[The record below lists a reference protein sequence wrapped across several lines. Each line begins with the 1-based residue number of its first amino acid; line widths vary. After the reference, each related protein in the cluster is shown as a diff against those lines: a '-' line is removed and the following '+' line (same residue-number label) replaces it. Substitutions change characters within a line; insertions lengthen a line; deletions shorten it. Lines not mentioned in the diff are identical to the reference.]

1 MRFVRILAITLSL
14 ILQSC
19 SSYYLSGHS
28 RLPASA
34 LDTERLEY
42 LLHVDRFH
50 FYLSHLWLHLDGK
63 ASRDVVEAIQAITPQ
78 QIEAAGFSAKE
89 LSDAM
94 NYDSLL
100 MKMRPSLRVE
110 GKPIKWD
117 YNFLKRK
124 LNEAFILKESRL
136 SLESSLE
143 TDETVTSVRSEPNS
157 NPLEAKAVTQEEM
170 TLDSGKYISDR
181 TTRAAFWEATESG
194 RTVEFHLGDSRDF
207 LHVIKQNGAEVLDE
221 IRPMARNY
229 NKIFLVQYPGEAG
242 PRLAIT
248 NIGGVDRLEHMLYH
262 FNLEN
267 FSGGE
272 LVNQIVVRGN
282 IEEYHRRTAT
292 KYKTMLEHL
301 PKPKR
306 VVMGQLGAI
315 QGLFSVFESFHKLAH
330 AKESAPKLLSKLGAK
345 EREKLLALFGKDDL
359 GPTDIMAHKS
369 LIQKSEATLRDE
381 LNELISSRNL
391 SSFKD
396 FNYEDNLLTL
406 SDVVFK
412 NKNGEEIRWRLVSN
426 VWGDE
431 VVPISR
437 ALNEL
442 GQDNITYMGTA
453 GALPESGLK
462 VGDLYVPQKVSA
474 GQVGANGYGASSMI
488 NNSAVNKSPM
498 NIAGAVKG
506 GAVDH
511 VSSPFQESKTWL
523 DNAINNGEIR
533 AVEIETSYLAEIF
546 NGPKAKLEI
555 YLLISD
561 ILGSEGETLATA
573 SSSKRKRSLEKL
585 LDALL
590 TRDKAGVPAQVA
602 KSGDEILPDSA
613 RKVLEQALGDKNAL
627 YRYHVYALAEKES
640 HKPSAAQ
647 IKKAIKESA
656 SDKFSDKFIQK
667 KLYEAGE
674 LIEAIYL
681 GLDEESSLRPS
692 LALPQEFI
700 EGAWNPKRDSLA
712 LKLVAQTQAELD
724 ILNEG
729 LQKFNRARSKIDDWF
744 TIEASLR
751 SEIPEGHVN
760 IAPHSVPNRDLLIDA
775 MADRA
780 FKKIGL
786 MKSVYEPT
794 GSVSYNF
801 LPTVKSAEVCEIG
814 SGDFCQIAY
823 FDPDQKSKELA
834 SKVTNLDL
842 NSMRELF
849 GQTLDRLNANFYEAG
864 ARERWVG
871 KVKKVM
877 VDSLPQG
884 RLAQITPTLSQTDGI
899 IFEVRMT
906 PEGWSRPLVILE
918 ELAHLMQLSPDGYN
932 SDTKS
937 FFKHPLYFASV
948 SQGALKGSKKSE
960 SQLLAAE
967 VHVQENMRAILSS
980 RGELTSEASAYLD
993 ARSEHAASRLKS
1005 IQKQVKAENKVRKN
1019 LANQWKAL
1027 QKSLESDALKLD
1039 DYIARNNRA
1048 KVAELIASFL
1058 PWEDMEPTE
1067 ISAWNTWINAIKRPA
1082 SNVSTENKTLLFR
1095 GLEGDNIRRSNDGG
1109 WFLMSSMLNK
1119 NQGNYTRRLRSL
1131 KTYRDKL
1138 NGKTRKAIPYE
1149 VGSLVNSLKG
1159 HSHEPLG
1166 SPFISTSVLSI
1177 ANSFKGYG
1185 DESALAAI
1193 HIPNDRFF
1201 GNLVSDYR
1209 EYEKLIPLII
1219 FPDEIVH
1226 VAQGTEEVAD
1236 FKNTVK
1242 AKLGRDIKSSEI
1254 NHVALDPL
1262 SETKTWWK
1270 LIEAGSLSAENVPQ
1284 TCQGIMRHF
1293 IENAL

>member
-19 SSYYLSGHS
+19 SSYYTSGRA

-34 LDTERLEY
+34 MDTERLEY
-42 LLHVDRFH
+42 LLHIDRFH

-63 ASRDVVEAIQAITPQ
+63 ASREVVEAIQAITPH
-78 QIEAAGFSAKE
+78 QIEAAGFSSKE
-89 LSDAM
+89 LADAM
-94 NYDSLL
+94 NYDGLL
-100 MKMRPSLRVE
+100 KRMRPDLKVD

-124 LNEAFILKESRL
+124 LNEAFTLKESRL
-136 SLESSLE
+136 SLETSFEEEES
-143 TDETVTSVRSEPNS
+143 VQSVRSTPAAES
-157 NPLEAKAVTQEEM
+157 LEAKAVTQDEM

-229 NKIFLVQYPGEAG
+229 NKIFLVQYPGEAA

-267 FSGGE
+267 YSGGE
-272 LVNQIVVRGN
+272 LTNQIVVRGN
-282 IEEYHRRTAT
+282 IEEYHRRTTA

-301 PKPKR
+301 PEPKR

-315 QGLFSVFESFHKLAH
+315 QGLFSVFEGFNKLAY
-330 AKESAPKLLSKLGAK
+330 AKDSNPSLLSKLDAK
-345 EREKLLALFGKDDL
+345 EREKLFALFSKDDI
-359 GPTDIMAHKS
+359 GPTDIMANKS
-369 LIQKSEATLRDE
+369 IIQKSEAALRDE
-381 LNELISSRNL
+381 LNQLVAGKNL

-406 SDVVFK
+406 SDLVFK

-453 GALPESGLK
+453 GALPDSGLK
-462 VGDLYVPQKVSA
+462 VGDLYVPEKVSA
-474 GQVGANGYGASSMI
+474 GQVAANGYTPSSMI
-488 NNSAVNKSPM
+488 KNPAVNKSPM
-498 NIAGAVKG
+498 SVAGAVKG

-523 DNAINNGEIR
+523 ANAIDHGEIK
-533 AVEIETSYLAEIF
+533 AVEIETSYLADIF
-546 NGPKAKLEI
+546 KGPKAKLEI

-585 LDALL
+585 LSSLL
-590 TRDKAGVPAQVA
+590 SRDKAGVPTQVA
-602 KSGDEILPDSA
+602 ASSDEILPDAA
-613 RKVLEQALGDKNAL
+613 RKVLEQTLGDKNAL
-627 YRYHVYALAEKES
+627 YRYHVYAMAEKES
-640 HKPSAAQ
+640 KKPSVQQ
-647 IKKAIKESA
+647 IRQAIEDSA
-656 SDKFSDKFIQK
+656 SNKFSDKFIQK

-681 GLDEESSLRPS
+681 NLDEESSLRPALS
-692 LALPQEFI
+692 LPQDFV
-700 EGAWNPKRDSLA
+700 EGAWNPKTDSLEI
-712 LKLVAQTQAELD
+712 KFVAQTEAELS
-724 ILNEG
+724 ILEES
-729 LQKFNRARSKIDDWF
+729 LAKFRSAGSKIGSWF
-744 TIEASLR
+744 NFEASLR
-751 SEIPEGHVN
+751 SAIPEGHVN
-760 IAPHSVPNRDLLIDA
+760 IAPHSVPTRDLLIDA

-794 GSVSYNF
+794 GSVSYSF
-801 LPTVKSAEVCEIG
+801 LPTVKSADVCEIG
-814 SGDFCQIAY
+814 SGDFCQVAY
-823 FDPDQKSKELA
+823 FEPDQRTKDLA
-834 SKVTNLDL
+834 SKVQNINLD
-842 NSMRELF
+842 SMRQLF
-849 GQTLDRLNANFYEAG
+849 DQTLNNLNHEMNMQG
-864 ARERWVG
+864 NNERWMG

-877 VDSLPQG
+877 VDDLPAG
-884 RLAQITPTLSQTDGI
+884 RLAQITPVFSETEGI
-899 IFEVRMT
+899 VLEVRMT
-906 PEGWSRPLVILE
+906 HEGWSKPLVILE
-918 ELAHLMQLSPDGYN
+918 ELAHLNQITPDSYN
-932 SDTKS
+932 SNPKS

-948 SQGALKGSKKSE
+948 SQGAIKGSKRSE

-980 RGELTSEASAYLD
+980 RGELSSEAASYLD
-993 ARSEHAASRLKS
+993 ARSEHAAKNLQA
-1005 IQKQVKAENKVRKN
+1005 IQKAVKAENKVRKN
-1019 LANQWKAL
+1019 FAAQWKGL
-1027 QKSLESDALKLD
+1027 QKNLEAAADKLD
-1039 DYIARNNRA
+1039 DYIARNDRA
-1048 KVAELIASFL
+1048 KVSELISSFL

-1067 ISAWNTWINAIKRPA
+1067 ISAWKTWIDAIKRPA
-1082 SNVSTENKTLLFR
+1082 SQVSAQNKTLLFR
-1095 GLEGDNIRRSNDGG
+1095 GLEGDNIRRSTDGG

-1138 NGKTRKAIPYE
+1138 NGKARKSIPFE

-1166 SPFISTSVLSI
+1166 SPFISSSVLSI
-1177 ANSFKGYG
+1177 ANNFKGYG
-1185 DESALAAI
+1185 DESAIAAL
-1193 HIPNDRFF
+1193 HMPNDRFF

-1209 EYEKLIPLII
+1209 EFEKLIPLIV
-1219 FPDEIVH
+1219 FPDEIIH

-1236 FKNTVK
+1236 FKDDVK
-1242 AKLGRDIKSSEI
+1242 AKLGRNIETKEI
-1254 NHVALDPL
+1254 NSASLDRL
-1262 SETKTWWK
+1262 TETRTWWS
-1270 LIEAGSLSAENVPQ
+1270 LIEAGSLTKNNVPE
-1284 TCQGIMRHF
+1284 TCQGIMTHF
-1293 IENAL
+1293 IENTL

>member
-1 MRFVRILAITLSL
+1 MRLVRIFAITLSL

-19 SSYYLSGHS
+19 SSYYISSHS

-34 LDTERLEY
+34 MNTERLEY

-63 ASRDVVEAIQAITPQ
+63 ASREVVEAIQAITPQ
-78 QIEAAGFSAKE
+78 QIEAAGFSARE

-94 NYDSLL
+94 NYDSMLMRMNPDLL
-100 MKMRPSLRVE
+100 VE

-124 LNEAFILKESRL
+124 LNEAFTLKESRL
-136 SLESSLE
+136 SLESNLE
-143 TDETVTSVRSEPNS
+143 ADEVVSSVRSKPSSET
-157 NPLEAKAVTQEEM
+157 LEAKAVTQEEM

-181 TTRAAFWEATESG
+181 TTRAVFWEATESG

-229 NKIFLVQYPGEAG
+229 NKIFLVQYPGEPS

-267 FSGGE
+267 FSGGD
-272 LVNQIVVRGN
+272 LANQIVVRGD
-282 IEEYHRRTAT
+282 IEEYHRKTAA

-330 AKESAPKLLSKLGAK
+330 AKEFSPSLLSKLSAK
-345 EREKLLALFGKDDL
+345 EREKLIALFEKDDL

-369 LIQKSEATLRDE
+369 IIQKSEASLRDE

-412 NKNGEEIRWRLVSN
+412 NKSGEEVRWRLVSN

-437 ALNEL
+437 ALNDL

-453 GALPESGLK
+453 GALPDSGLK
-462 VGDLYVPQKVSA
+462 VGDLYVPEKVSA
-474 GQVGANGYGASSMI
+474 GQVGANGYSASSMI
-488 NNSAVNKSPM
+488 HNSAVNKSPM

-523 DNAINNGEIR
+523 DNAVNNGEIR

-546 NGPKAKLEI
+546 KGPKAKLEI

-585 LDALL
+585 LSALL
-590 TRDKAGVPAQVA
+590 TRDKAGVPEQVA
-602 KSGDEILPDSA
+602 KSSDEVLPDSA
-613 RKVLEQALGDKNAL
+613 RKVLEEALGDKNAL
-627 YRYHVYALAEKES
+627 YRYHVYAMAEKES
-640 HKPSAAQ
+640 PKPSAAQ
-647 IKKAIKESA
+647 IRKAIEESA
-656 SDKFSDKFIQK
+656 SQKFSDKFIQK

-681 GLDEESSLRPS
+681 GLSEESSLKPS
-692 LALPQEFI
+692 IALPREFV
-700 EGAWNPKRDSLA
+700 EGAWNPKQDSLE
-712 LKLVAQTQAELD
+712 LKLVAQTQAEFD
-724 ILNEG
+724 ILTEA
-729 LQKFNRARSKIDDWF
+729 LQKFNNARSKIDNWF
-744 TIEASLR
+744 TIEVSLR

-760 IAPHSVPNRDLLIDA
+760 IAPHSLPNRDLLIDA

-801 LPTVKSAEVCEIG
+801 LPTVKTSDICEIG

-823 FDPDQKSKELA
+823 FDPDQKSRELA
-834 SKVTNLDL
+834 EKVTNLDL
-842 NSMRELF
+842 PWVRDLF
-849 GQTLDRLNANFYEAG
+849 ERAVTRLNGDFENLGE
-864 ARERWVG
+864 RERWVG

-884 RLAQITPTLSQTDGI
+884 RMAQLTPVFSESEGI
-899 IFEVRMT
+899 IFEFRMT
-906 PEGWSRPLVILE
+906 PQGWSNPLVILE
-918 ELAHLMQLSPDGYN
+918 ELGHLMQLAPDAYN
-932 SDTKS
+932 GNEKS

-948 SQGALKGSKKSE
+948 SQGSMRGSKRSE
-960 SQLLAAE
+960 SQILAAE
-967 VHVQENMRAILSS
+967 VHVVENMRTILSTQN
-980 RGELTSEASAYLD
+980 RLTAEASAYLD
-993 ARSEHAASRLKS
+993 ARSEHAASRLKA
-1005 IQKQVKAENKVRKN
+1005 IQKQVRAENKLRKN
-1019 LANQWKAL
+1019 LASQWKGL
-1027 QKSLESDALKLD
+1027 QKSLESEALKLD
-1039 DYIARNNRA
+1039 DYIARNDRA
-1048 KVAELIASFL
+1048 KVVELVSSFL

-1067 ISAWNTWINAIKRPA
+1067 ISAWNSWLAAMKRPA
-1082 SNVSTENKTLLFR
+1082 SNVAAENKTLLFR
-1095 GLEGDNIRRSNDGG
+1095 GLEGDNIRRSSDGG

-1138 NGKTRKAIPYE
+1138 NGKANKAIPYE
-1149 VGSLVNSLKG
+1149 IGSLVNSLKG

-1166 SPFISTSVLSI
+1166 SPFISSSVLSI
-1177 ANSFKGYG
+1177 AENFKGYG
-1185 DESALAAI
+1185 DEAAI
-1193 HIPNDRFF
+1193 AALHMPNDRFF

-1209 EYEKLIPLII
+1209 EFEKLIPLIV
-1219 FPDEIVH
+1219 FPDEIIH
-1226 VAQGTEEVAD
+1226 VAEGVDEVDD
-1236 FKNTVK
+1236 FKSTVR
-1242 AKLGRDIKSSEI
+1242 AKLGRDISYKEI
-1254 NHVALDPL
+1254 NTTSLDRL
-1262 SETKTWWK
+1262 SETKTWWS
-1270 LIEAGSLSAENVPQ
+1270 LIEAGSLSPNSVPQ
-1284 TCQGIMRHF
+1284 TCQGIMTHF
-1293 IENAL
+1293 IENSL